1 MALSLIIILLIIYFY
16 TLLIILFYIEIEKDP
31 GLNDDNP
38 EHLRPLSIVVPFRN
52 EAEHLHG
59 LIEDLEVQSYPAH
72 LWELIFV
79 DDHSEDESASI
90 INSLIVD
97 TPGFNYLRLPPGKSG
112 KKAALYEGIK
122 KAKQH
127 WIIQVDA
134 DCRVGPGF
142 LSSHVLFLERHP
154 SDMVAGLISTRKGG
168 GSFLETFERLDM
180 LALMGSSAGSF
191 SLGRPMMCSGA
202 NLSYSRDLYLETRS
216 FDPEQSTAS
225 GDDMF
230 LMIGGR
236 KLNRTLRYNTSRES
250 MVETGV
256 VKDLRRLIIQRM
268 RWGSKTGAY
277 RMPDIQLLA
286 LLVSLTNISIL
297 LMPLWII
304 LFPGMWPWL
313 TGACF
318 AKSLADFMLLF
329 KITGITGSRAD
340 LKMFIPVSLLYYPF
354 FLVSMLGSLLGIKRW
369 KKPLK

>member
-1 MALSLIIILLIIYFY
+1 MALTLIIILLIIYCY
-16 TLLIILFYIEIEKDP
+16 TLLIILFYIEIEKDS
-31 GLNDDNP
+31 GMYDENP
-38 EHLRPLSIVVPFRN
+38 EHLRPLSIIVPFRN
-52 EAEHLHG
+52 EAEHLPG
-59 LIEDLEVQSYPAH
+59 LIGDLVAQSYPAH
-72 LWELIFV
+72 MWELIIV
-79 DDHSEDESASI
+79 DDHSEDDSASI
-90 INSLIVD
+90 ITSLID
-97 TPGFNYLRLPPGKSG
+97 DIPGFSYLRLPPGKSG
-112 KKAALYEGIK
+112 KKAALYEGIQ
-122 KAKQH
+122 KAKH
-127 WIIQVDA
+127 NWIIQVDA

-142 LSSHVLFLERHP
+142 ISSHVMFLERHP
-154 SDMVAGLISTRKGG
+154 SDMVAGLVSTRKGG

-180 LALMGSSAGSF
+180 LALVGSSAGSF

-202 NLSYSRDLYLETRS
+202 NLSYSRELYLETRS

-250 MVETGV
+250 MVETGA
-256 VKDLRRLIIQRM
+256 VKDLRRLIVQRM

-286 LLVSLTNISIL
+286 LLISLTNISIL
-297 LMPLWII
+297 LMPLWMM

-313 TGACF
+313 AGAYL

-329 KITGITGSRAD
+329 RITGITGSRAD

-354 FLVSMLGSLLGIKRW
+354 FLVSMLGSLLGKQGW